1 MAPVDST
8 PCRRTPASQVRS
20 SLVTAGRKILET
32 KGPSGLTV
40 RAVASAA
47 GVAPMG
53 VYNHFDGKDGL
64 LDAVVTDG
72 FAEFGRAIA
81 AADSDPTERL
91 LASGRAYRAFAL
103 ANPTLYSLMF
113 GGMCRPDDAT
123 ASGAFL
129 ALIEVVQYGQ
139 VGGIIRDDDPA
150 ALAMQIWSCVHG
162 ATSLELSSPMP
173 PGADMDANY
182 ESVIALIARGVAP
195 AEGT

>member
-1 MAPVDST
+1 MPPADPAPG
-8 PCRRTPASQVRS
+8 RRTPASQVRS
-20 SLVTAGRKILET
+20 SLIAAGRTILEEE
-32 KGPSGLTV
+32 GPTGLTV

-47 GVAPMG
+47 NVAPMG

-72 FAEFGRAIA
+72 FAEFGCAIA
-81 AADSDPTERL
+81 ASDSDPTERL

-113 GGMCRPDDAT
+113 GGMRNPDDAA
-123 ASGAFL
+123 ASGAFS
-129 ALIEVVQYGQ
+129 ALVEVVRYGQ

-162 ATSLELSSPMP
+162 ATSLELSSPTP
-173 PGADMDANY
+173 PGTDMESNY
-182 ESVIALIARGVAP
+182 ERVIALIARGVAP
-195 AEGT
+195 A